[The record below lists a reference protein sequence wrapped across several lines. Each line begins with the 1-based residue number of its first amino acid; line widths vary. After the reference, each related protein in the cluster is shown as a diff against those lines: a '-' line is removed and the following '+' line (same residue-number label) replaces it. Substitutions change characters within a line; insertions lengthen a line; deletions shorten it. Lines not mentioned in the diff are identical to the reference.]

1 MVELDAIPQNAF
13 FIPGNTA
20 SSKNSKQ
27 WTGKRLIWSKSA
39 SQYRTNTTLFWQAY
53 ASKFRKAVAGKQ
65 KPILLGIYFVRD
77 SHRKFDF
84 VNPTQTIQDL
94 MVMAGWIEDDNI
106 DEIIPVPIRI
116 KGVFYHVDKSNP
128 GVYIIPL

>member
-1 MVELDAIPQNAF
+1 MVEFNTLPKGAF

-27 WTGKRLIWSKSA
+27 WTGKKLIWSKSA
-39 SQYRTNTTLFWQAY
+39 SQYRTNTDIFWRAY
-53 ASKFRKAVAGKQ
+53 ASKFRKAIAGKQ

-84 VNPTQTIQDL
+84 INPTQTVQDL
-94 MVMAGWIEDDNI
+94 MVRAGWIDDDNI
-106 DEIIPVPIRI
+106 EEMIPIPVKV
-116 KGVFYHVDKSNP
+116 KGAFYHVDKNNP